1 MSFNILCISLYIV
14 FTERE
19 CTDLKKKLFF
29 IGLIFIIYIKVV
41 VTDGSVIQYL
51 VYFCCCVDNINFNRD
66 IIMKNY
72 CALGRVT
79 ASV

>member
-1 MSFNILCISLYIV
+1 MDV
-14 FTERE
+14 RARTETKMLAIYTAQRN
-19 CTDLKKKLFF
+19 
-29 IGLIFIIYIKVV
+29 GVFIIYIRLV

-51 VYFCCCVDNINFNRD
+51 VYFCCCVDNINFNRN

-72 CALGRVT
+72 RALGRVI